1 MIYDCFITSNFVIQI
16 STELNPDT
24 GKLKITTTSLSDNS
38 TQTINITDVYG
49 PSTKNVAS
57 SNTILVQSSV

>member
-1 MIYDCFITSNFVIQI
+1 MIYDFTNSIYVIQI
-16 STELNPDT
+16 STELNADT

-49 PSTKNVAS
+49 PSTKNIAS
-57 SNTILVQSSV
+57 SNTILVQSSL

>member
-1 MIYDCFITSNFVIQI
+1 MIYDFTKLNSVIQI
-16 STELNPDT
+16 STELNADT

-49 PSTKNVAS
+49 PSTKNIAS
-57 SNTILVQSSV
+57 SNTILVQSSL